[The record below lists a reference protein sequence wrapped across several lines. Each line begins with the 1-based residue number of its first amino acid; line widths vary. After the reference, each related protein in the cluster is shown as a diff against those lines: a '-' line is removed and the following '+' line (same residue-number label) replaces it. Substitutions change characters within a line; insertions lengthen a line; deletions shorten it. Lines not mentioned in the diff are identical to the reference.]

1 MLQLHVYSVF
11 IYFFLFQCLKAML
24 DAVELDGKL
33 YFCVVYFACTAD
45 PLFVLVLFTINIS
58 AVVSLP

>member
-1 MLQLHVYSVF
+1 
-11 IYFFLFQCLKAML
+11 ML

-33 YFCVVYFACTAD
+33 YFSVVYFAWTAD
-45 PLFVLVLFTINIS
+45 PLFVLVLLFTINIS